1 MAEAKTELIREE
13 RTGRV
18 KDEPPDV
25 GPPDR
30 DAPEMAE
37 SSRRFHPLIELT
49 LIRLRE
55 FWREKEAV
63 FWVFIFPVLMAFAL
77 GIAFRN
83 TTPQKLHIAVE
94 NTGPTMS
101 GPGPTEIYNALA
113 RSADIEPSLLSPN
126 DAAQALRSGKVALV
140 VRPANNSARENQQS
154 TDGKQEPTLTGRE
167 ASPTPNSQPPTPNS
181 QPPTPNSQPLIH
193 AFDYRYDPT
202 RSESRMAKLTVDDAL
217 QRAMGRADVTSAEDE
232 KVMEPGA
239 RYIDFLIPGLIG
251 LNLMGSGIWGIGFAV
266 VSARNRKLLKRFAAT
281 PMRRS
286 HYLFSFMMSR
296 LIFLAL
302 EVVAI
307 MGFAWLVFGVK
318 IHGSLLS
325 LTVVSLVGGLS
336 FSGIGAL
343 LAARPETI
351 EGISGLANF
360 VMLPM
365 WLLSGTFFSSARFPQ
380 VLQPFIKALPLTA
393 INDALRAIVNEGSS
407 LSANWSQLCVLLVW
421 GLLSFIIALRIFKW
435 K

>member
-1 MAEAKTELIREE
+1 MAEAKTELIAGE
-13 RTGRV
+13 RAGSVER
-18 KDEPPDV
+18 EPPDV
-25 GPPDR
+25 GRPER
-30 DAPEMAE
+30 DSSEVDE
-37 SSRRFHPLIELT
+37 SSRAFHPLIELT
-49 LIRLRE
+49 RTRLNE
-55 FWREKEAV
+55 FLREKEAV
-63 FWVFIFPVLMAFAL
+63 FWVFVFPVLMAFAL

-83 TTPQKLHIAVE
+83 TPPQKLHIAVE
-94 NTGPTMS
+94 NNGPVASGTGPN
-101 GPGPTEIYNALA
+101 EIYKALA
-113 RSADIEPSLLSPN
+113 RSDDIEPSLLSPT

-140 VRPANNSARENQQS
+140 VRPHSDTAGVDQESTSAKHETATGPDTQH
-154 TDGKQEPTLTGRE
+154 LT
-167 ASPTPNSQPPTPNS
+167 
-181 QPPTPNSQPLIH
+181 H

-202 RSESRMAKLTVDDAL
+202 RSESRMARLTVDDAL
-217 QRAMGRADVTSAEDE
+217 QRGMGRADVTSAADE
-232 KVMEPGA
+232 KVTEPGA
-239 RYIDFLIPGLIG
+239 RYIDFLIPGLVG

-286 HYLFSFMMSR
+286 HYLFSFMLSR

-307 MGFAWLVFGVK
+307 MGFAWLVFGVHV
-318 IHGSLLS
+318 HGSV
-325 LTVVSLVGGLS
+325 LTLVVVSLVGGLT

-380 VLQPFIKALPLTA
+380 FLQPFIKALPLTA
-393 INDALRAIVNEGSS
+393 VNDALRAIVNEGAS
-407 LSANWSQLCVLLVW
+407 LGATWSQLCVLLLW
-421 GLLSFIIALRIFKW
+421 GVLSFIIALRIFKW